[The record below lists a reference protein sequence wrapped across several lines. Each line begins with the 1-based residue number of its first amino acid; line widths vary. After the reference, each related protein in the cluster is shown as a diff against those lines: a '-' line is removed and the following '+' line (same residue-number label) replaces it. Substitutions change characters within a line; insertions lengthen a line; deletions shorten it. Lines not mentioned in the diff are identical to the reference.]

1 MRLCNSRLPEEHFV
15 SGIYPAVWP
24 GRKYD
29 PAGLGASPWPAGGLE
44 THGSGGSLS
53 DDSRMTPTA
62 GQIQDKAQGPEGRLT
77 FMMGRLKK
85 KGMTNIS
92 FTRKQDPDL

>member
-1 MRLCNSRLPEEHFV
+1 MTRRRTSDSWVWRLIGQTAHEP
-15 SGIYPAVWP
+15 
-24 GRKYD
+24 
-29 PAGLGASPWPAGGLE
+29 
-44 THGSGGSLS
+44 
-53 DDSRMTPTA
+53 DDSWMAPTA
-62 GQIQDKAQGPEGRLT
+62 GQIEDKAQGPEGRLT

>member
-1 MRLCNSRLPEEHFV
+1 MTRPALALRRDPPEDWRLT
-15 SGIYPAVWP
+15 
-24 GRKYD
+24 
-29 PAGLGASPWPAGGLE
+29 GLAAHCQT
-44 THGSGGSLS
+44 THEP

-62 GQIQDKAQGPEGRLT
+62 GQIEDKAQGPEGRLT

>member
-1 MRLCNSRLPEEHFV
+1 MTRRRTSDSWVWRLIGQIDHEP
-15 SGIYPAVWP
+15 
-24 GRKYD
+24 D
-29 PAGLGASPWPAGGLE
+29 
-44 THGSGGSLS
+44 GSW
-53 DDSRMTPTA
+53 MAPMA
-62 GQIQDKAQGPEGRLT
+62 GQMEDKAQGPEGRLT